1 MAQASCTELT
11 LLRHIDL
18 DVYDLGTFKYLLI
31 ITNKNFFV
39 SFFFS
44 PENKQIVAEALAT
57 QSSAKMGGVN
67 PTQAMKAHAIAVPKI
82 VKEVMDKVSMEAIEA
97 VAVTNRPGLKG
108 SLIIGRNYAQYL
120 CYKFKKRK

>member
-1 MAQASCTELT
+1 
-11 LLRHIDL
+11 
-18 DVYDLGTFKYLLI
+18 
-31 ITNKNFFV
+31 
-39 SFFFS
+39 
-44 PENKQIVAEALAT
+44 VAEALAT

>member
-1 MAQASCTELT
+1 
-11 LLRHIDL
+11 
-18 DVYDLGTFKYLLI
+18 
-31 ITNKNFFV
+31 
-39 SFFFS
+39 
-44 PENKQIVAEALAT
+44 
-57 QSSAKMGGVN
+57 MGGVN

>member
-1 MAQASCTELT
+1 MEK
-11 LLRHIDL
+11 HI
-18 DVYDLGTFKYLLI
+18 
-31 ITNKNFFV
+31 NFFG

-57 QSSAKMGGVN
+57 QSSAKLGGVN
-67 PTQAMKAHAIAVPKI
+67 PTLAMKAHAQAVPKT
-82 VKEVMDKVSMEAIEA
+82 VKEVLDKVSMEAIEA

-120 CYKFKKRK
+120 CYKYKKRK